1 MDKPI
6 DSWTKLRDEARTLRD
21 EIRLKLHLGGM
32 DAKEAF
38 QKLDKQADQLAGRAE
53 TELHVVWDEMV
64 VQLKKLRSE
73 LVAATNP

>member
-38 QKLDKQADQLAGRAE
+38 QKLDHQADQLAGRAE